1 MEKNRLLRMT
11 QGQGVEEANSVHGR
25 WDKFEMMMESFQ
37 MMIADQVEKLKENT
51 EKVIVDFRQDIEK
64 FRSRWV
70 QFKPSEHSLDVGE
83 VDSLR
88 AALKSVQEKQ
98 AEFQDLLAN
107 RDKLVEQ
114 CEQFGIVIPQFPEL
128 DELRD
133 EIEEYQ
139 KNWFLYGS
147 FLEGLEKMTQEDWI
161 SFRVKINSFQD
172 YVKDWKDRLNPS
184 ALAGEGYDP
193 RSVLVVK
200 LNNDVTR
207 YIVTAGLLKYLK
219 GDSFSPDHWLDLYR
233 LLGISTSISLE
244 KLTFGDILGA
254 SEVINCNVEALK
266 ELNLRAQG
274 EISIRDALR
283 ELELWGG
290 GTCFN
295 LLEHEDTNRVK
306 IMLIKDYKELVNQVG
321 DNQCLLQS
329 LKDSP
334 YYGAFEDKAK
344 IWETRLAD
352 LDEFILNLNQIQRK
366 WLYLEPIFARG
377 ALPKE
382 QARFRKVNED
392 FRSVMNDIERDS
404 RIISLCN
411 RTGLRGVLNNLL
423 DQLQR
428 CQKSLAQ
435 FLEEKRAAFPR
446 FYFIGDDDLLEIL
459 GQATNPE
466 VIQSHLKKLFQG
478 INSVKF
484 DDAKQN
490 ILSMCSIIGE
500 NVTLQ
505 QPIKLSNDVERWLS
519 DLAREMKRTLSILLA
534 NCINEGSIDTHI
546 LAKYPSQILCLNG
559 EIDFTLKCESTIKS
573 GNLQNFHKDVQKRL
587 EQLASIDYT
596 DAGSAEQS
604 SVLESKVK
612 ALIMDTIHE
621 VDIIKQILGGTSTS
635 RDPRCWDW
643 QKQLRFYSNTDS
655 YQNTLTASVFMK
667 MVEAQFDYTYEYQ
680 GNAAKLVHSPLTDKC
695 YLTLTQAMHLGLG
708 GNPYGPAGTGKT
720 ESVKALGGL
729 FGRQVL
735 VFNCDEGIDLQ
746 SMGRIFIGIIKCGAW
761 GCFDEFNRLST
772 IIFRLHGLFLYGKE
786 KYSMASVLFQTRFAK
801 VGFSLWHFSFSYYT
815 KLFQICR
822 RMPLIYQFIFQKI
835 VFFTQEFRVVHKN

>member
-1 MEKNRLLRMT
+1 MT
-11 QGQGVEEANSVHGR
+11 QGQGVDEVNSLHAR
-25 WDKFEMMMESFQ
+25 WDKFEIMMESFQ

-51 EKVIVDFRQDIEK
+51 EKVILDFRQDIEK
-64 FRSRWV
+64 FRSRWT
-70 QFKPSEHSLDVGE
+70 QFRPSDDTLDSGDSNSLK
-83 VDSLR
+83 
-88 AALKSVQEKQ
+88 AALKSVQEKRL
-98 AEFQDLLAN
+98 EFDDLLQN

-114 CEQFGIVIPQFPEL
+114 CQQFGIAIPDFPEL
-128 DELRD
+128 DQLRD
-133 EIEEYQ
+133 EIGEYQ
-139 KNWFLYGS
+139 KNWSLFGE
-147 FLEGLEKMTQEDWI
+147 FLEGMEKMTSEDWI
-161 SFRVKINSFQD
+161 SFRVKTNSFQD

-184 ALAGEGYDP
+184 TLAGEGYDP

-200 LNNDVTR
+200 LNNDVAK

-233 LLGISTSISLE
+233 LLGISHSIALE

-254 SEVINCNVEALK
+254 SEIINCNVEPLK

-283 ELELWGG
+283 ELDLWGG
-290 GTCFN
+290 GTSFN
-295 LLEHEDTNRVK
+295 LLEHSDTNRNRL
-306 IMLIKDYKELVNQVG
+306 MLIKDYKDLVNQVG

-334 YYGAFEDKAK
+334 YYAAFEDKAK
-344 IWETRLAD
+344 VWETRLAD
-352 LDEFILNLNQIQRK
+352 IDEYVLNLNQIQRK

-382 QARFRKVNED
+382 QARFRKVNDE
-392 FRSVMNDIERDS
+392 FRGIMGDIERDA
-404 RIISLCN
+404 RVISMCN
-411 RTGLRGVLNNLL
+411 RTGLRSVLNNLL

-478 INSVKF
+478 INTVKF
-484 DDAKQN
+484 DDSKKS
-490 ILSMCSIIGE
+490 ILAMCSLVGE
-500 NVTLQ
+500 VVPLNEPVK
-505 QPIKLSNDVERWLS
+505 ISNDVEKWLS
-519 DLAREMKRTLSILLA
+519 ELAGEMKRTLALLLGKCLSEFPNDPTRA
-534 NCINEGSIDTHI
+534 VF
-546 LAKYPSQILCLNG
+546 KFPSQILCLTEQITFTERGEKSLKRNG
-559 EIDFTLKCESTIKS
+559 LDALMREMNDKLSSFTNVDISS
-573 GNLQNFHKDVQKRL
+573 VNSNQ
-587 EQLASIDYT
+587 
-596 DAGSAEQS
+596 DAQ
-604 SVLESKVK
+604 VLESKLK
-612 ALIMDTIHE
+612 ALILDCVHE
-621 VDIIKQILGGTSTS
+621 IDVIKQLNQS
-635 RDPRCWDW
+635 RSKDVIVWDW
-643 QKQLRFYSNTDS
+643 QKQLRFYCKSS
-655 YQNTLTASVFMK
+655 SQSEIEAYMK

-680 GNAAKLVHSPLTDKC
+680 GNAPKLVHSPLTDKC

-761 GCFDEFNRLST
+761 GCFDEFNR
-772 IIFRLHGLFLYGKE
+772 
-786 KYSMASVLFQTRFAK
+786 
-801 VGFSLWHFSFSYYT
+801 
-815 KLFQICR
+815 
-822 RMPLIYQFIFQKI
+822 
-835 VFFTQEFRVVHKN
+835 